1 MNTDGRQ
8 FINQGLLSYQEGD
21 FAAAV
26 GSLSQGLKLMPND
39 WQNRFVLAMAY
50 GRAGMMRESRQE
62 FMTIRDI
69 CPDADLRRKAATAVT
84 ALAQDVIKPAPPK
97 RKS

>member
-1 MNTDGRQ
+1 MNTDARLL
-8 FINQGLLSYQEGD
+8 INQGLLAYQEGN

-26 GSLSQGLKLMPND
+26 GPLAQGLKLEPDD

-50 GRAGMMRESRQE
+50 GRAGMCREARQE

-69 CPDADLRRKAATAVT
+69 CPDAEMRRKAGTAVA
-84 ALAQDVIKPAPPK
+84 ALALDVNRPNAPK
-97 RKS
+97 KN